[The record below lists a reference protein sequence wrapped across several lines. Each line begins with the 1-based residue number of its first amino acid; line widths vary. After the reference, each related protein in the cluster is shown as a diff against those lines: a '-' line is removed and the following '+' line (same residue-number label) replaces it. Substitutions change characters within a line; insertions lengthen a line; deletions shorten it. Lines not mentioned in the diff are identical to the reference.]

1 MYAAQLLLLLSLMR
15 QEEHAGGS
23 EAFTVYA
30 EPSVM
35 DRFCGTLEKVI
46 SHSGLKDRLP
56 KFNFMVL
63 SASMINGTPFV
74 DYW

>member
-1 MYAAQLLLLLSLMR
+1 MCDRAAQLLLLLSLMR
-15 QEEHAGGS
+15 QEEHTSES

-56 KFNFMVL
+56 KLRFMV
-63 SASMINGTPFV
+63 
-74 DYW
+74 